1 MKLSQ
6 AAEKYLEKLIASL
19 MICNKTLDVSPKD
32 SCFLQFCSRL
42 YWKVLAGTRIKTS
55 NREEKSTIIALA
67 DVIFCFLIAGFYS
80 LAHVNFELTMQP
92 SLSGHVVILLP
103 TLLTTGIAWV
113 SYHVKCQMMLLCPM
127 LKVLVYKKAIPM
139 RQ

>member
-6 AAEKYLEKLIASL
+6 AAEEYLEKLIASL

-32 SCFLQFCSRL
+32 ACFLHFERL
-42 YWKVLAGTRIKTS
+42 YWKVPAGTRIKTS

-67 DVIFCFLIAGFYS
+67 GVIFCFLIAGFYS
-80 LAHVNFELTMQP
+80 LAHISFELIMQP

-103 TLLTTGIAWV
+103 SLLTTGIVWV

-139 RQ
+139 KQ